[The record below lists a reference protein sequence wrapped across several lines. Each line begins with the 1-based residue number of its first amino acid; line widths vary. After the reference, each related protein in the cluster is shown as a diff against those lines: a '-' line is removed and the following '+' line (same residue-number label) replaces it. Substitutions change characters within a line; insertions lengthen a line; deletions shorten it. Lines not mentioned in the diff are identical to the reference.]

1 MCVMK
6 RMEAGGEGGEKEGNK
21 ERGKKGGKE
30 RREGRRK
37 SGACDYSPVGLD
49 KRAEESSLKLDKR
62 AEVIYFAF

>member
-21 ERGKKGGKE
+21 ERGKKEGKE
-30 RREGRRK
+30 RREGRRE

-49 KRAEESSLKLDKR
+49 KRAE
-62 AEVIYFAF
+62 VNYFAF